1 MRCPAVAGSL
11 LAVLG
16 AATEVR
22 ADEHEAELGASAT
35 GGLARVAEKGATDA
49 DTVPAVGVGARLSYG
64 VRNWLAVEGHVA
76 IASLG
81 EAEYQDM
88 RVSIAGGSPRDG
100 DLTRTTRTARAV
112 GGALL
117 RGGVAW
123 VPTAFLGAGV
133 QGRWQGA
140 AAFSATGGTP
150 DGYDDTLAVDL
161 VATARVGLDRRLGRR
176 WVVGAAV
183 GVTHAFPLGGP
194 AFDVVEGGLSLGAFW
209 YPL

>member
-1 MRCPAVAGSL
+1 MRTLAVVGTL
-11 LAVLG
+11 LAALG
-16 AATEVR
+16 AVR
-22 ADEHEAELGASAT
+22 EARGDEHEAELGAFAT
-35 GGLARVAEKGATDA
+35 GGMARVAEKGARDA
-49 DTVPAVGVGARLSYG
+49 DTVPTVGVGARLSYG
-64 VRNWLAVEGHVA
+64 VRDWLAVEGHVS
-76 IASLG
+76 IANLG
-81 EAEYQDM
+81 QAEYQDM
-88 RVSIAGGSPRDG
+88 TVSIAGGASRDG
-100 DLTRTTRTARAV
+100 DLTRTTRTVRAV
-112 GGALL
+112 GGAQF

-123 VPTAFLGAGV
+123 VPTAFLGAGM

-150 DGYDDTLAVDL
+150 DGYDDTLAIDV

>member
-1 MRCPAVAGSL
+1 MRSLAVAGSL
-11 LAVLG
+11 FAVLG
-16 AATEVR
+16 AARSVR
-22 ADEHEAELGASAT
+22 ADEHEAELGAFAI
-35 GGLARVAEKGATDA
+35 GGMARVAEKGAPEA
-49 DTVPAVGVGARLSYG
+49 DTVAAVGVGARLSYG
-64 VRNWLAVEGHVA
+64 VRDWLAVEGHVS
-76 IASLG
+76 IANLS
-81 EAEYQDM
+81 EAEYPDM
-88 RVSIAGGSPRDG
+88 SVSIGGGASRDG
-100 DLTRTTRTARAV
+100 DLTRTTRTTRAV

-150 DGYDDTLAVDL
+150 DGYGDTLAVDL

-194 AFDVVEGGLSLGAFW
+194 AFDVVEGGLSVAAFW